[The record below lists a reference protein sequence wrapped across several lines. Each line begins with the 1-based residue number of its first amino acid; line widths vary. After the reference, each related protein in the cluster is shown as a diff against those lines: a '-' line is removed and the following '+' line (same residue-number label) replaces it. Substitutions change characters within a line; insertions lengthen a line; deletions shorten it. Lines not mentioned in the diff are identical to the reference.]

1 MIPGG
6 TKSLFI
12 SGFAAGLAALAF
24 NFLIRLEGLAPF
36 PPEAALSG
44 FIGIVPASVEEPMVQ
59 QFGDLAGQLGLVV
72 ATIIAAAVYGI
83 LLILFVR
90 FAAPRLRSIRLSV
103 FEVLLCFSLILW
115 LLFGLLLFPVL
126 GESAFGILGASSSPL
141 GVWTYPATLLL
152 VQGIFALLL
161 SPKFKAMPA
170 APSAAGVLS
179 SFRESRRDF
188 VEKSAIALFASLA
201 AVLGL
206 FGLGSTFAEQIQ
218 PSGGMA
224 AIDLKD
230 APAIFSDP
238 RLAALVD
245 SEVTLNDS
253 FYRVAID
260 IIDPTVDASAWS
272 LTVNGLVGNPKTYS
286 YEGIQALPPTSLY
299 DTFECVSNQINGNL
313 IGNAKWTGVKLSD
326 LLQDA
331 GGPQPSASYVV
342 FYSVDGYSVGIPL
355 DKALMPDSI
364 AAYLMNDQQLPTR
377 HGYPL
382 RAVVPG
388 LYGMMSAKWINRISL
403 LDSTYRGYW
412 QTRGW
417 SNVGTVNTVT
427 FITAPQGGSQVSLG
441 QNGGSII
448 IAGYAY
454 AGDRGVSKVEVS
466 FDDGKTWQ
474 EAQLKKP
481 LSSTTWA
488 LWAYEWQSPSQGE
501 HFVYARATDGSGRVQ
516 TSTMAD
522 TFPNGATGYAGFVF
536 RVAA

>member
-1 MIPGG
+1 M
-6 TKSLFI
+6 
-12 SGFAAGLAALAF
+12 AA
-24 NFLIRLEGLAPF
+24 
-36 PPEAALSG
+36 

-59 QFGDLAGQLGLVV
+59 QFGELAGQLGLVV
-72 ATIIAAAVYGI
+72 ATIIAASVYGI
-83 LLILFVR
+83 LLVVFARFVV
-90 FAAPRLRSIRLSV
+90 PRLRSVRFSV

-115 LLFGLLLFPVL
+115 LLFGLLLLPIS

-152 VQGIFALLL
+152 VQGVFALFL

-170 APSAAGVLS
+170 APPAVGVVS
-179 SFRESRRDF
+179 SFRQSRRDF
-188 VEKSAIALFASLA
+188 VEKSAIALFASVA

-206 FGLGSTFAEQIQ
+206 FSLGSTFTEQIQ
-218 PSGGMA
+218 PSGGMV

-245 SEVTLNDS
+245 SEVTSNDS

-260 IIDPTVDASAWS
+260 IIDPTVDASTWS
-272 LTVNGLVGNPKTYS
+272 LTVNGLVANPKTYA
-286 YEGIQALPPTSLY
+286 YAEVQALPPTSLY
-299 DTFECVSNQINGNL
+299 NTFECVSNQIDGNL
-313 IGNAKWTGVKLSD
+313 ISNAKWTGVKLSD
-326 LLQDA
+326 LLADA
-331 GGPQPSASYVV
+331 GGPLSNASYAV

-355 DKALMPDSI
+355 DRALMPDSM
-364 AAYLMNDQQLPTR
+364 AAYLMNDQQLPAR

-417 SNVGTVNTVT
+417 SNVGTVNTVA
-427 FITAPQGGSQVSLG
+427 FITTPQGGSQASLG

-466 FDDGKTWQ
+466 FDDGKTWE

-488 LWAYEWQSPSQGE
+488 LWAYEWHSPSQGE
-501 HFVYARATDGSGRVQ
+501 HFVYARATDGSGQVQ
-516 TSTMAD
+516 SSTIAD
-522 TFPNGATGYAGFVF
+522 TFPNGATGYASVIF